1 MPNSFLEKSTR
12 IIDSISEW
20 TGRAIAWLV
29 LLMVLIIVYD
39 IGMRYLF
46 HIGSVALQE
55 LEWHLFALV
64 FLFGAAYTLKHD
76 AHVRVDIFYQS
87 RWMNDRRRAYVDLFG
102 TLFLLIPFCVLIIVS
117 SGPFVGNAFAM
128 GEGSPDP
135 GGQPYRFLLKAAI
148 PVGFALLILQGVAQM
163 LRALM
168 TITATLTSPS
178 ANRPTD
184 ASRTNTDS
192 EGQ

>member
-1 MPNSFLEKSTR
+1 MPSSLLDKTTR

-20 TGRAIAWLV
+20 TGRAMAWLV
-29 LLMVLIIVYD
+29 FLMVLIIVYD
-39 IGMRYLF
+39 ISMRYLF
-46 HIGSVALQE
+46 QIGSVALQE

-76 AHVRVDIFYQS
+76 GHVRVDIFYQS
-87 RWMNDRRRAYVDLFG
+87 RWMNDRRRAYIDLFG

-135 GGQPYRFLLKAAI
+135 GGLPYRFLLKAAI
-148 PVGFALLILQGVAQM
+148 PAGFVLLILQGVAQM
-163 LRALM
+163 LRA
-168 TITATLTSPS
+168 IVILTNSPAS
-178 ANRPTD
+178 KNSSD
-184 ASRTNTDS
+184 ASRPSINNK
-192 EGQ
+192 GP